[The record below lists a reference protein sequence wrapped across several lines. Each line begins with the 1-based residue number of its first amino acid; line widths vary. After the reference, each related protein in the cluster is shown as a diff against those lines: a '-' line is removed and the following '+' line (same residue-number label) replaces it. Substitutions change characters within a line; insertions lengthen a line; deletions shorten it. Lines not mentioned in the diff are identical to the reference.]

1 MERREGAA
9 YDFCDPLL
17 ATLLRSPGWNTS
29 SVTVALQFLLP
40 GRHAGAHGDVA
51 TICREAEAASGGALH
66 ATMTGLVGEHPLL
79 VEILADRW
87 QAAVSG

>member
-1 MERREGAA
+1 
-9 YDFCDPLL
+9 
-17 ATLLRSPGWNTS
+17 
-29 SVTVALQFLLP
+29 
-40 GRHAGAHGDVA
+40 VA